1 MVFLVLWFCYLQRSI
16 MSLPFDFSVKV
27 DYGQEDFNNTVVNSD
42 HGIKEVV
49 NSGGRDST
57 KAYMACSLFVNQEG
71 DGFTSSHWVGD
82 GALEAGTAVTLRA
95 SSLFPT
101 APKSLFLS
109 LRPTLQMFAW
119 PGNGSNFSHYVEA
132 PRDLVVGAY
141 TLKES
146 GETEWVDWERAK
158 AMGCSDFC
166 LRAVVLPGPDPK
178 YVLLQLGA
186 SPFPLKYLEEHYAE
200 VFNECYFPNF
210 MLTVSKT
217 PTKLPE
223 GSKSSTS
230 RLVKAVELVVF
241 DVKGFGLGT
250 VPFFNVLRF
259 HPTEDPIP
267 MVPFPTIREA
277 VFAFMRQGRLPV
289 AKGVAALPAA
299 LAVAKEADKNPSNL
313 SVPVSSPWPVPNS
326 TAGMRREFLGEY
338 RFTYLM
344 LVDHG
349 LMILT

>member
-1 MVFLVLWFCYLQRSI
+1 
-16 MSLPFDFSVKV
+16 MSLPFDFTVKK
-27 DYGQEDFNNTVVNSD
+27 DFTQEDFNHTVVNGD

-49 NSGGRDST
+49 NSGGRDSS
-57 KAYMACSLFVNQEG
+57 KAYMACTLFVNQEG

-82 GALEAGTAVTLRA
+82 GPLEAGAAVTLRA
-95 SSLFPT
+95 SSLFAT
-101 APKSLFLS
+101 APKNLFLS
-109 LRPTLQMFAW
+109 LRPTLQMFSW
-119 PGNGSNFSHYVEA
+119 PGNGSNFSHYLET

-146 GETEWVDWERAK
+146 GETDWVDWERAK

-166 LRAVVLPGPDPK
+166 LRAIVLPGPDPNS
-178 YVLLQLGA
+178 VLMQLGA
-186 SPFPLKYLEEHYAE
+186 SPFPLKYLEEHYSE
-200 VFNECYFPNF
+200 VFNECFFPNF

-223 GSKSSTS
+223 GSKSATS

-241 DVKGFGLGT
+241 DVQGFGLGT
-250 VPFFNVLRF
+250 VPFYNVLRY
-259 HPTEDPIP
+259 HPKEDGIV
-267 MVPFPTIREA
+267 MVPFATIRKA

-299 LAVAKEADKNPSNL
+299 LAVAKEADKNPLNL
-313 SVPVSSPWPVPNS
+313 AVAVSSPWPVLN
-326 TAGMRREFLGEY
+326 TAAGMQQEFQGKCK
-338 RFTYLM
+338 FSYLM

-349 LMILT
+349 HLILT